1 MFITCAFYFSYVC
14 VHGLSPFV
22 TGHEARSFIVLVSLI
37 IADLAVIGAH
47 LRISLATLFFR

>member
-14 VHGLSPFV
+14 VHGFNPFV
-22 TGHEARSFIVLVSLI
+22 TGHEARSFIILVSLI